1 MKGGAH
7 LTKREASGDRR
18 RDAQTCGRD
27 VVQMGAIDDDV
38 FLLYVIE
45 RDHCLLPLLMFFHIV
60 TGRHAV
66 ELLEDRREGGWIGEA
81 AGVHDFGDVH
91 ALISQ
96 QLGSFL
102 QADVADEVVGGLPRE
117 VLHLTVDVDTA
128 DTYLIGYHI
137 DAQVGVVQILVD
149 AIHDAVEEFL
159 VGRLHAYL
167 VDLLLQ
173 FVVALIL
180 QPQQTVAVDEID
192 DGAAQDVHIEWLDD
206 VGIGTRLQ
214 SFELVFIAALGG
226 EQDDGDDIGARV

>member
-1 MKGGAH
+1 
-7 LTKREASGDRR
+7 
-18 RDAQTCGRD
+18 
-27 VVQMGAIDDDV
+27 
-38 FLLYVIE
+38 
-45 RDHCLLPLLMFFHIV
+45 MFFHIV
-60 TGRHAV
+60 AGRHAV
-66 ELLEDRREGGWIGEA
+66 ELLEDRREGGWIGKA

-102 QADVADEVVGGLPRE
+102 QADVADEVVRGLSRKI
-117 VLHLTVDVDTA
+117 LHLAMDMHTA

-137 DAQVGVVQILVD
+137 DAQVGIVQILVD
-149 AIHDAVEEFL
+149 AIHDAVEELL

-206 VGIGTRLQ
+206 VGIGTRPKASRPLTQ
-214 SFELVFIAALGG
+214 ACTS
-226 EQDDGDDIGARV
+226 

>member
-1 MKGGAH
+1 
-7 LTKREASGDRR
+7 
-18 RDAQTCGRD
+18 
-27 VVQMGAIDDDV
+27 
-38 FLLYVIE
+38 
-45 RDHCLLPLLMFFHIV
+45 MFFHIV
-60 TGRHAV
+60 AGRHAV
-66 ELLEDRREGGWIGEA
+66 ELLEDRREGGWIGKA

-102 QADVADEVVGGLPRE
+102 QADVADEVVRGLSRKI
-117 VLHLTVDVDTA
+117 LHLAMDMHTA

-137 DAQVGVVQILVD
+137 DAQVGIVQILVD
-149 AIHDAVEEFL
+149 AIHDAVEELL

-214 SFELVFIAALGG
+214 SFELVLIAALGG
-226 EQDDGDDIGARV
+226 EQDDGDDIGAR